1 MSDLPPAFLQQ
12 VASLEGAYLSHDDP
26 IRQSGFGGG
35 AERWR
40 AERGPILEA
49 VTGDGDFLDVG
60 CANGYL
66 AECLVAWAGE
76 RGIGLTPHG
85 IDLGPRL
92 IAEAQRRLPQ
102 FAANFHV
109 ANGWDWR
116 PGRRFRY
123 VYTLS
128 DCVPQEMLRQY
139 AGRLLSRLV
148 EPHGRLIVGSYGSRS
163 RATPP
168 LPIAETLA
176 SYGYAV
182 AGQITGGQPPVTT
195 FAWIDRTA

>member
-1 MSDLPPAFLQQ
+1 MSRDLPPDFLAE
-12 VASLEGAYLSHDDP
+12 VASLEDAYLSHDDP

-40 AERGPILEA
+40 AERGPIVEA
-49 VTGDGDFLDVG
+49 VTGDGDFIDIG

-66 AECLVAWAGE
+66 AECLVVWAGE
-76 RGIGLTPHG
+76 RGIRLTPHG

-92 IAEAQRRLPQ
+92 IAEAKRRLLQ

-116 PGRRFRY
+116 PDRRFRY

-128 DCVPQEMLRQY
+128 DCVPQEMLREY
-139 AGRLLSRLV
+139 AGRLLDRLV
-148 EPHGRLIVGSYGSRS
+148 EPGGRLIVGSYGSRS
-163 RATPP
+163 RATPA
-168 LPIAETLA
+168 LPIGETLA

-182 AGQITGGQPPVTT
+182 AGQTTGGQPPVTA
-195 FAWIDRTA
+195 FAWIDR

>member
-1 MSDLPPAFLQQ
+1 MSDLPQDFLAQ
-12 VASLEGAYLSHDDP
+12 VASLEPTYLLHDDP

-40 AERGPILEA
+40 AERGSILEA
-49 VTGDGDFLDVG
+49 VTGDGDFLDIG
-60 CANGYL
+60 CANGHL
-66 AECLVAWAGE
+66 AECLVVWASE
-76 RGIGLTPHG
+76 RGIQLTPHG

-92 IAEAQRRLPQ
+92 IAEARRRLPQ

-116 PGRRFRY
+116 PGRPFRY

-128 DCVPQEMLRQY
+128 DCVPPEMLGEY
-139 AGRLLSRLV
+139 AGRLLDRLV

-163 RATPP
+163 RATP
-168 LPIAETLA
+168 
-176 SYGYAV
+176 
-182 AGQITGGQPPVTT
+182 VTA
-195 FAWIDRTA
+195 FAWIDR